1 MQIDFVEVGN
11 FRKLL
16 ATRIDLSPKKTIFVG
31 ANNSGKTSAM
41 LAFRRFLSQSSTAFK
56 LQDLT
61 LSHIAALEKIG
72 QTWEKHDP
80 ESGDPIPVSMLEWV
94 QLLPYLDLWLN
105 VDEGEF
111 HYVSSIMPNLDWA
124 GGLIGLRLRLEPSN
138 IEDMFYDFR
147 KLRNEANELHSAAVE
162 KAKAQAEETGTD
174 FKEPKIPIWPRDL
187 PDYLDRLL
195 SRKFKVVAYPLDPA
209 KIKTPT
215 STLARPQKLRETS
228 RPLKEDPLKHLI
240 RVNFEPA
247 QRGMSDE
254 NETSG
259 PDDRFEVFPGQ
270 RLSSQLGH
278 YHQKHLDPTDS
289 PSPDDIGALEA
300 IEAARTAF
308 DERIGEAFQPAF
320 VEVEGMNYPGVTDPH
335 IQVTSELKA
344 GDILQH
350 KTTVSYVMGDP
361 SKSATSHKLMRL
373 PENQNGLGYQNLISM
388 VFKLMRFRDAWMRV
402 GKAEKSDDTVF
413 EPIHLVLLEEPEAH
427 LHVQVQQVFIKKAY
441 DVLRQHDRLGD
452 KKNLTTQ
459 LVVSTHSS
467 HVAHE
472 TPYNCLR
479 YFRRL
484 PAGMSAVVPISTV
497 VNLKEVFGNSEK
509 ETQDFVTRYIRA
521 QHSDLF
527 FADAAILIEGS
538 AERMLVPHFIK
549 NRFPFLHQCF
559 VTLLEINGSHAHR
572 LKDLIEKLGLLTLII
587 TDIDAGKKGEGE
599 TTRVSGVPPAKGDG
613 QVTTNATLKNWLPKE
628 TEFDVLVEMAFDEK
642 LVEHDQLFGVR
653 VAYQIGVETASDG
666 AKEEAATIFPST
678 FEDSMV
684 LQNVDFF
691 KKLQGNDLTS
701 KIREAL
707 ASAPDWSA
715 VASKLYEAL
724 GKGSKASFALDV
736 LSGDGFEALIV
747 PNYIEEGLKWLED
760 RLRMNKSD
768 MLPKGN
774 EDV

>member
-16 ATRIDLSPKKTIFVG
+16 ATRIDLSAEKTIFVG

-41 LAFRRFLSQSSTAFK
+41 LALRRFLSQSPTSFK

-61 LSHIAALEKIG
+61 LSHISGLEQIG
-72 QTWEKHDP
+72 KNWEQHDS
-80 ESGDPIPVSMLEWV
+80 ETGDPIPVNMSEWV
-94 QLLPYLDLWLN
+94 PLLPYLDLWLD
-105 VDEGEF
+105 VSEGEF
-111 HYVSSIMPNLDWA
+111 HYVSSIIPNLDWS
-124 GGLIGLRLRLEPSN
+124 GGLIGLRLRLEPAN
-138 IEDMFYDFR
+138 LEDLFYDFR
-147 KLRNEANELHSAAVE
+147 KSRKEATALLLAAKE
-162 KAKAQAEETGTD
+162 KAKIKAKETGTVYT
-174 FKEPKIPIWPRDL
+174 EPKIPIWPRDL

-195 SRKFKVVAYPLDPA
+195 PRKFKIVAYPLDPA
-209 KIKTPT
+209 KIETPT
-215 STLARPQKLRETS
+215 STLAKPQTLPEAT
-228 RPLKEDPLKHLI
+228 RPLKADPLKQLI

-254 NETSG
+254 NQASG
-259 PDDRFEVFPGQ
+259 PDDRSEAFPGQ
-270 RLSSQLGH
+270 KLSSQLGH
-278 YHQKHLDPTDS
+278 YHQKHLDPTDK
-289 PSPDDIGALEA
+289 PSPDDLGALEA

-308 DERIGEAFQPAF
+308 DARIGEAFQPAF

-350 KTTVSYVMGDP
+350 KTSVSYVMGDP
-361 SKSATSHKLMRL
+361 SKAATSHKLMRL
-373 PENQNGLGYQNLISM
+373 PEGQNGLGYQNLISM

-402 GKAEKSDDTVF
+402 GKAEETDDSVF

-441 DVLRQHDRLGD
+441 DVLRQHDRLGR
-452 KKNLTTQ
+452 KKSLTTQ

-484 PAGMSAVVPISTV
+484 PAGMGAQVPTSTV
-497 VNLKEVFGNSEK
+497 VNLREVFGNSEK
-509 ETQDFVTRYIRA
+509 DTQDFVTRYLRA

-549 NRFPFLHQCF
+549 NSFPFLHQCF

-572 LKDLIEKLGLLTLII
+572 LKDLIEKLGMLTLII
-587 TDIDAGKKGEGE
+587 TDIDAGKKGTGDKARAS
-599 TTRVSGVPPAKGDG
+599 RVLPAKGVG
-613 QVTTNATLKNWLPKE
+613 QVTTNATLKSWLPE
-628 TEFDVLVEMAFDEK
+628 ESDFDALVEMPFDK
-642 LVEHDQLFGVR
+642 KIVEHDQLFSIR
-653 VAYQIGVETASDG
+653 VAFQTGVKKTEDNGTEEIET
-666 AKEEAATIFPST
+666 IYPST

-684 LQNVDFF
+684 LQNVDYF
-691 KKLQGNDLTS
+691 KYLDGTDLTK
-701 KIREAL
+701 KIADACTL
-707 ASAPDWSA
+707 APDWSA
-715 VASKLYEAL
+715 VASSLYEAL
-724 GKGSKASFALDV
+724 ESGSKASFALDV
-736 LSGDGFEALIV
+736 LSGDGFEDLTV
-747 PNYIEEGLKWLED
+747 PNYIAEGLGWLEG
-760 RLRMNKSD
+760 RLRTNKSD
-768 MLPKGN
+768 ILPKGA
-774 EDV
+774 EGG

>member
-1 MQIDFVEVGN
+1 MYIDFVELGN

-41 LAFRRFLSQSSTAFK
+41 LAFRRFLSQSASSFK

-61 LSHIAALEKIG
+61 LSHISALEEIG
-72 QTWEKHDP
+72 KKWEQHDP
-80 ESGDPIPVSMLEWV
+80 KSGDPVPIHMSEWV
-94 QLLPYLDLWLN
+94 SLLPFLDLWLN

-124 GGLIGLRLRLEPSN
+124 GGLIGLRLRLEPAN
-138 IEDMFYDFR
+138 LEEMFYDFR
-147 KLRNEANELHSAAVE
+147 KSRNEAKALLLAASE
-162 KAKAQAEETGTD
+162 RAKSKAEEAGTVYT
-174 FKEPKIPIWPRDL
+174 EPRIPVWPCDL
-187 PDYLDRLL
+187 PDYLDRVL

-209 KIKTPT
+209 KIEPPT
-215 STLARPQKLRETS
+215 STLAKPQTLSEAS

-259 PDDRFEVFPGQ
+259 PDDRFEAFPGQ
-270 RLSSQLGH
+270 KLSSQLGH
-278 YHQKHLDPTDS
+278 YHQKHLDPTES
-289 PSPDDIGALEA
+289 PSPDDLGALEA
-300 IEAARTAF
+300 IEAARAAF

-320 VEVEGMNYPGVTDPH
+320 VEVEGMNYPGITDPQ

-344 GDILQH
+344 GDILHH
-350 KTTVSYVMGDP
+350 KTSVSYFMGDP
-361 SKSATSHKLMRL
+361 AKLGTSHKLMRL

-402 GKAEKSDDTVF
+402 GKAEKDDETIF

-441 DVLRQHDRLGD
+441 DVLRQHERLGD
-452 KKNLTTQ
+452 KKSLITQ

-484 PAGMSAVVPISTV
+484 PAGMCTEVPISTV
-497 VNLKEVFGNSEK
+497 VNLKEVFGDSEI
-509 ETQDFVTRYIRA
+509 ETKNFVTRYLRA

-538 AERMLVPHFIK
+538 AERMLVPHFIENK
-549 NRFPFLHQCF
+549 FPFLHQCF

-572 LKDLIEKLGLLTLII
+572 LKELIEKLGLLTLII
-587 TDIDAGKKGEGE
+587 TDIDAGKKSTGEKAK
-599 TTRVSGVPPAKGDG
+599 VSGALPAKGDG
-613 QVTTNATLKNWLPKE
+613 LVTTNATLKSWLPKE
-628 TEFDVLVEMAFDEK
+628 SEFDVLVEMAFDK
-642 LVEHDQLFGVR
+642 KFVEHDQLFAVR
-653 VAYQIGVETASDG
+653 VAYQTAVIKAVDDLKG
-666 AKEEAATIFPST
+666 EAVTIYPST

-691 KKLQGNDLTS
+691 KELEGNDLTR
-701 KIREAL
+701 KIRETL
-707 ASAPDWSA
+707 TSEPNWSA
-715 VASKLYEAL
+715 VATKLYEAL

-736 LSGDGFEALIV
+736 LSDDSFDDLTV
-747 PNYIEEGLKWLED
+747 PNYIAEGLKWLED
-760 RLRMNKSD
+760 RLRTNKSD
-768 MLPKGN
+768 ILPKES
-774 EDV
+774 EDG

>member
-1 MQIDFVEVGN
+1 MQINFVEIGN

-41 LAFRRFLSQSSTAFK
+41 LAFRRFLSQSASAFK

-61 LSHIAALEKIG
+61 LSHIAALEKLG
-72 QTWEKHDP
+72 ASWEEHDLA
-80 ESGDPIPVSMLEWV
+80 SGDAIPVDMSEWV
-94 QLLPYLDLWLN
+94 PLLPFLDLWLN
-105 VDEGEF
+105 VEVGEF

-124 GGLIGLRLRLEPSN
+124 GGLIGIRLRLEPSN
-138 IEDMFYDFR
+138 IEKLFHDFR
-147 KLRNEANELHSAAVE
+147 KSRDEAKALLTAATK
-162 KAKAQAEETGTD
+162 KAKEKAEETGTG
-174 FKEPKIPIWPRDL
+174 FVEPDIPIWPHDL
-187 PDYLDRLL
+187 PDFLDRQLPK
-195 SRKFKVVAYPLDPA
+195 KFKLIAYPLNPTM
-209 KIKTPT
+209 IKPPT
-215 STLARPQKLRETS
+215 SALAQPQKLNES
-228 RPLKEDPLKHLI
+228 ARPLKDDPLKHLI

-254 NETSG
+254 SETSG
-259 PDDRFEVFPGQ
+259 PDDRFEAFPG
-270 RLSSQLGH
+270 RKLSSQLGH
-278 YHQKHLDPTDS
+278 YHQKHLDPTEN
-289 PSPDDIGALEA
+289 PSPDDLGALEA
-300 IEAARTAF
+300 IEAARNAF

-320 VEVEGMNYPGVTDPH
+320 LEVEGMNYPGVTDPH
-335 IQVTSELKA
+335 IQVSSELKA

-350 KTTVSYVMGDP
+350 KTSVSYVMADP
-361 SKSATSHKLMRL
+361 SNGGTTHKLMRL

-441 DVLRQHDRLGD
+441 DVLRQHERLGES
-452 KKNLTTQ
+452 KNLITQ

-484 PAGMSAVVPISTV
+484 PGGMGAGVPISTV
-497 VNLKEVFGNSEK
+497 VNLKEVFGDSERD
-509 ETQDFVTRYIRA
+509 TQDFVTRYLRT

-549 NRFPFLHQCF
+549 NGFPFLHQCF

-572 LKDLIEKLGLLTLII
+572 LKDLIEKLGLLTLIV

-599 TTRVSGVPPAKGDG
+599 KARVSSVQPAKGDG
-613 QVTTNATLKNWLPKE
+613 QVTTNATLKEWLPKNS
-628 TEFDVLVEMAFDEK
+628 EFDALVEMGIEK
-642 LVEHDQLFGVR
+642 KVIEHDPLFAVR
-653 VAYQIGVETASDG
+653 VAFQTSV
-666 AKEEAATIFPST
+666 AKTLGGGEAKKIEIFPST

-684 LQNVDFF
+684 LQNVEFF
-691 KKLQGNDLTS
+691 KKLDGNDLTR
-701 KIREAL
+701 KIRDAL
-707 ASAPDWSA
+707 DAAPDWKVTATELYSA
-715 VASKLYEAL
+715 LDT
-724 GKGSKASFALDV
+724 GSKASFALDI
-736 LSGDGFEALIV
+736 LSGDGFESLTV
-747 PNYIEEGLKWLED
+747 PNYIAEGLKWLEN
-760 RLRMNKSD
+760 RLRANKSD
-768 MLPKGN
+768 ILSKG
-774 EDV
+774 DGDG

>member
-1 MQIDFVEVGN
+1 MQIDFVEIGN

-41 LAFRRFLSQSSTAFK
+41 LAFRRFLSQSSAAFK

-61 LSHIAALEKIG
+61 LSHIAALGKIG
-72 QTWEKHDP
+72 ETWEKHDP
-80 ESGDPIPVSMLEWV
+80 ESGDPIPVSMSEWV
-94 QLLPYLDLWLN
+94 PLLPYLDLWLN

-111 HYVSSIMPNLDWA
+111 HYVSSIMPSLNWA
-124 GGLIGLRLRLEPSN
+124 GGLIGLRLRLEPASLD
-138 IEDMFYDFR
+138 DMFYDFR
-147 KLRNEANELHSAAVE
+147 KSRDEAKVLLLAAAEKV
-162 KAKAQAEETGTD
+162 KAKAMKAGTD
-174 FKEPKIPIWPRDL
+174 YTEPKIPIWPRDL
-187 PDYLDRLL
+187 PDYLDRML

-209 KIKTPT
+209 KIEPPT
-215 STLARPQKLRETS
+215 STLAKPQKLGEPS

-254 NETSG
+254 NEASG
-259 PDDRFEVFPGQ
+259 ADDRFEAFPGQ
-270 RLSSQLGH
+270 KLSSQLGH
-278 YHQKHLDPTDS
+278 YHQKHLDPTDN
-289 PSPDDIGALEA
+289 PSLDDLGALEA
-300 IEAARTAF
+300 IEAARAAF
-308 DERIGEAFQPAF
+308 DESIGEAFQPAF
-320 VEVEGMNYPGVTDPH
+320 VEVEGMNYPGVTDPR

-350 KTTVSYVMGDP
+350 KTSVSYVMGDP
-361 SKSATSHKLMRL
+361 SETATSHKLMRL

-402 GKAEKSDDTVF
+402 GKAEKADDTVF

-452 KKNLTTQ
+452 TKSLTTQ

-484 PAGMSAVVPISTV
+484 PAGMGAQVPISTV
-497 VNLKEVFGNSEK
+497 VNLREVFGNSEK
-509 ETQDFVTRYIRA
+509 DTQDFVTRYLRA

-549 NRFPFLHQCF
+549 NSFPFLHQCF

-587 TDIDAGKKGEGE
+587 TDIDAGKKGAGKKA
-599 TTRVSGVPPAKGDG
+599 RVSGVLPAKGDS
-613 QVTTNATLKNWLPKE
+613 QVTTNATLKSWLPKE
-628 TEFDVLVEMAFDEK
+628 PEFDVLVEMAFDKK
-642 LVEHDQLFGVR
+642 LVEHDQLFCVR
-653 VAYQIGVETASDG
+653 VAYQTGVKKATNDASEETV
-666 AKEEAATIFPST
+666 TIYPST

-684 LQNVDFF
+684 LQNTDFF

-715 VASKLYEAL
+715 VASQLYEAL
-724 GKGSKASFALDV
+724 GNGSKASFALDV
-736 LSGDGFEALIV
+736 LGGEGFEGLTV
-747 PNYIEEGLKWLED
+747 PNYIAEGLKWMED
-760 RLRMNKSD
+760 RLRTNKSD
-768 MLPKGN
+768 ILPEGN
-774 EDV
+774 EDG